1 MTLSVSNTVGS
12 DFMILQ
18 PGSDHRD
25 MDSYGNFSQMNIK
38 PKLDQLYSLKRDD
51 NGSDVRIIERIGT
64 DYRELGTK
72 LLNDE
77 YGNLMESIME
87 DARGRTQEIT
97 ESVFKRWIK
106 GKDSTPVSWKQ
117 LVDTLRDVGLKELAK
132 DIVDALNTMSCEYS
146 MVHSSCWI

>member
-1 MTLSVSNTVGS
+1 MSNTVGS
-12 DFMILQ
+12 DFVILQ
-18 PGSDHRD
+18 PGSDH

-38 PKLDQLYSLKRDD
+38 PKLDQLYSLKRND
-51 NGSDVRIIERIGT
+51 NGNDVRIIDRIGT

-72 LLNDE
+72 LLIDE
-77 YGNLMESIME
+77 DGEVMETIIH
-87 DARGRTQEIT
+87 DAMRRTREIT

-106 GKDSTPVSWKQ
+106 GKGSTPVSWKQ

-146 MVHSSCWI
+146 MVHNSCWIRS